1 MTPAQRYF
9 AAAASGMDIIATMP
23 SVTLRTPEAREL
35 TRLHDVYFG
44 TTKFTRKQA
53 RARKTLHSLAAIR
66 ALEAKLRGLKEI
78 DRWAIREELLA
89 MDLTVSQIAAEAKQ
103 RADALKDKPVKD
115 HGVKIRRSKD
125 DTFEIKITGTSEDIT
140 DMKHALGD
148 TIESAKK
155 CLFGED
161 KATRTAKQTNVIIM
175 LDELVEVMDGN
186 GAETMFRMTNGAVI
200 PGAQLVQEKLLE
212 AGLFTLV
219 HPFYGPVNLYRTDR
233 TANLKQRLMAWAE
246 NPTCAWPGCYKPAEE
261 SEIHHIHAWKHGGH
275 TNPDNLVTLCK
286 HHNGANNDDPTKP
299 SKRGRMERIR
309 GKTEWS
315 PPWGIPI

>member
-35 TRLHDVYFG
+35 LRLHDVYFG
-44 TTKFTRKQA
+44 TTKYTRKQA
-53 RARKTLHSLAAIR
+53 RARRTHHSLAAIR
-66 ALEAKLRGLKEI
+66 ALESKLRGLKEI

-89 MDLTVSQIAAEAKQ
+89 MDLTVAQIAALAAKK
-103 RADALKDKPVKD
+103 AKALKTPPVKE
-115 HGVKIRRSKD
+115 HGVTIRRSKD
-125 DTFEIKITGTSEDIT
+125 DTFELKITGTSEDIT

-148 TIESAKK
+148 TIESAKQ
-155 CLFGED
+155 CCFGDD
-161 KATRTAKQTNVIIM
+161 KAARTAKQTNVIIM
-175 LDELVEVMDGN
+175 LDELVEVMGGN
-186 GAETMFRMTNGAVI
+186 GPEKMFRMTNGATI

-261 SEIHHIHAWKHGGH
+261 SEIHHIHAWIHGGH

-299 SKRGRMERIR
+299 SKRGRMERR
-309 GKTEWS
+309 HGKTEWS